1 VLGGLLSG
9 KRSAG
14 SMLGD
19 LLGDAGTAARRRGT
33 TTASNRRVDAAENKV
48 QRLLA
53 QYDELE
59 ADAER
64 EVERIAATCRAAASA
79 IEPMRIGLER
89 SDVKVTQLSLA
100 WVPVA

>member
-1 VLGGLLSG
+1 
-9 KRSAG
+9 
-14 SMLGD
+14 MLGD

-33 TTASNRRVDAAENKV
+33 TTASSRRVDAAENKV

-59 ADAER
+59 AEAER
-64 EVERIAATCRAAASA
+64 EVEKIAEASRDAAQA

-89 SDVKVTQLSLA
+89 TDVKVTQLALA
-100 WVPVA
+100 WIPIG